1 MNEHSDMD
9 ILKNF
14 LEKHGFGVC
23 NFIGD
28 KIGVAA
34 SRVRLYFIYL
44 TFVAMGSPVFIYL
57 IAAFWL
63 NITKYFREDK
73 KLIW

>member
-1 MNEHSDMD
+1 MD
-9 ILKNF
+9 ILKDF
-14 LEKHGFGVC
+14 LEKNGFGVC
-23 NFIGD
+23 NFIGER
-28 KIGVAA
+28 IGVAA
-34 SRVRLYFIYL
+34 IRVRLYFIYL

-73 KLIW
+73 KLSF